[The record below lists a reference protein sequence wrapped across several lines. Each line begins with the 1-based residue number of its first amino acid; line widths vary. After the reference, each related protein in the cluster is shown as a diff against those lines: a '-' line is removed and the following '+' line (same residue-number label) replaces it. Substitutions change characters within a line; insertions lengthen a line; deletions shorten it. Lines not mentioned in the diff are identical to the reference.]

1 MVNPSRLLFIH
12 GLEGSSR
19 GFKATLL
26 RQLFPGMVIPD
37 FTGDFWQRMAALE
50 QVIGDTTGWTIA
62 GSSLGG
68 LMAAVF
74 ACQHPQQVDRLIL
87 LAPAL
92 AVLDLEQYPLP
103 PYPGPVTIYHG
114 RMDEVVSVHRT
125 QDVAEQ
131 LFPNLEFH
139 VVDAT
144 HDLNAFVQTL
154 DWPALVE
161 GKA

>member
-1 MVNPSRLLFIH
+1 MADPSRLLFIH

-26 RQLFPGMVIPD
+26 RQVFPGMVTPD
-37 FTGDFWQRMAALE
+37 FTGDFWQRMAQLE
-50 QVIGDTTGWTIA
+50 HLIGDTAGWTIV

-92 AVLDLEQYPLP
+92 AFLDLDQHPLP
-103 PYPGPVTIYHG
+103 PYPGPVTIFHG
-114 RMDEVVSVHRT
+114 RMDEVVPLHRT
-125 QDVAEQ
+125 QDVAEE
-131 LFPNLEFH
+131 LFPNLAFH

-161 GKA
+161 GTA